1 MANLTENTKIADMQK
16 RLSMLESGEGVKLVN
31 SSPYNT
37 PPQPVNKSAQ
47 QKTVEKEN
55 KQQLPESGVKQPA
68 KPVHTEEEVLTD
80 EVPMSK
86 APSSNSLKELWN
98 RFLDNVQSPS
108 SAILSQQALPVKI
121 SQDEIIISIKSKV
134 WLDRFAHGGE
144 KYAFIEKA
152 ANTLFGAPV
161 KKILVRAPQQGDDNI
176 RKEQEPEDEKP
187 APVAQSLP
195 KAKEEIA
202 PQEEIEEVVAQNE
215 EIKSSQKHVKL
226 SDEFNHT
233 DEVNMVMQLFEGKL
247 IE

>member
-1 MANLTENTKIADMQK
+1 
-16 RLSMLESGEGVKLVN
+16 
-31 SSPYNT
+31 
-37 PPQPVNKSAQ
+37 
-47 QKTVEKEN
+47 
-55 KQQLPESGVKQPA
+55 
-68 KPVHTEEEVLTD
+68 
-80 EVPMSK
+80 MSK
-86 APSSNSLKELWN
+86 APSNNSLRELWN
-98 RFLDNVQSPS
+98 RFIDNVQSPS

-121 SQDEIIISIKSKV
+121 SKDEIIISIKSKV
-134 WLDRFAHGGE
+134 WLDRFTHGGE

-152 ANTLFGAPV
+152 ANALFGAPV

-187 APVAQSLP
+187 APVPQPMP

-202 PQEEIEEVVAQNE
+202 PPEEIEEVVTEKE
-215 EIKSSQKHVKL
+215 EMKSSDNHVKL